1 MDTMQPYFRDAV
13 PSDLPAIGAILRS
26 VDAAD
31 GSGASTVGS
40 YRDALAEID
49 RTDGNYVLVAEF
61 DSQIVAVLQLL
72 SLRQIHDRGGRSAS
86 IVMLRVADAF
96 TTSGVGAML
105 VEHAVERA
113 ADLGCGRVRVSC
125 STGATDE
132 HSFWERNGFVQLER
146 GYVRPVRTQR
156 I

>member
-1 MDTMQPYFRDAV
+1 MNTMQPYFRDAV

-31 GSGASTVGS
+31 DTGGSTVGS

-61 DSQIVAVLQLL
+61 DRQIVAVLQLL
-72 SLRQIHDRGGRSAS
+72 SFRQMHDRGGRSAS

-96 TTSGVGAML
+96 RTSGVGAML

-113 ADLGCGRVRVSC
+113 TDLGCGRVSVGC
-125 STGATDE
+125 STAATDE
-132 HSFWERNGFVQLER
+132 HTFWERNGFVQLER
-146 GYVRPVRTQR
+146 GYVRPLRS
-156 I
+156 